1 MRKFIL
7 LFAVL
12 LGTLVLG
19 SCTGPMGPQG
29 PKGEDGLVNSMILDI
44 QINQNEW
51 SYSNIDNNNY
61 FYGVISVPELTDY
74 IYDNGIFKLYREYN
88 TNASNKSQ
96 VELPYTNFVEYPYP
110 VNGQTEWGF
119 YQEHVYGEYAPGSIT
134 ICYLASDFEYEL
146 DETFVPEA
154 MHFRLIMMW

>member
-19 SCTGPMGPQG
+19 SCTGP
-29 PKGEDGLVNSMILDI
+29 KGEDGLVNSKILDI

-51 SYSNIDNNNY
+51 SYSNIENNNY

-88 TNASNKSQ
+88 TNTSNKSQ
-96 VELPYTNFVEYPYP
+96 VELPYTSFVEYPDP

-119 YQEHVYGEYAPGSIT
+119 YQEHMYGEYAPGSIT
-134 ICYLASDFEYEL
+134 IFYLMSDFYYEL